1 MKMTLSVLIIFTFI
15 TIHVCDARKYGSSF
29 QMTSENLFSNEDLSY
44 MVKEGDFLSLLSCAK
59 CCHQDEACLSF
70 GSKGQL
76 CFFFKLKTTDQVG
89 NVSSGERC
97 TFFVKQHVGK

>member
-15 TIHVCDARKYGSSF
+15 TIQICDAKKYGSSF
-29 QMTSENLFSNEDLSY
+29 QMTSENLFNNEELSS
-44 MVKEGDFLSLLSCAK
+44 MVMEGEFSSLLSCAK

-70 GSKGQL
+70 GLKEQMCVL
-76 CFFFKLKTTDQVG
+76 FKLKTIEQVG